1 MTGKTHLAA
10 GIVTSLL
17 IGANAP
23 QIALIAIGSM
33 LPDIDHSGSTF
44 GRKIKPIS
52 RRIEHRGVTHS
63 LLFLLAMTVIS
74 PYIGIGIL
82 THIVLDL
89 FNPNGVKL
97 LYPLK
102 IKVKVPIISHFIKT
116 GGVMEHIIL
125 FLIISVGILSVI
137 FYDNIWGGFDNILK
151 FTTLWF
157 K

>member
-52 RRIEHRGVTHS
+52 RRIEHRGV
-63 LLFLLAMTVIS
+63 LLAMTVIS

-82 THIVLDL
+82 THIILDL